1 MSSYKQKNENDIEN
15 KVNIEIINEQEKIRK
30 EKDLK
35 KKKKKK

>member
-1 MSSYKQKNENDIEN
+1 MSSYKYKNENDIEN
-15 KVNIEIINEQEKIRK
+15 KVNLDIINEQEKIRK

>member
-15 KVNIEIINEQEKIRK
+15 KVNLEIINEQEKIRK

>member
-1 MSSYKQKNENDIEN
+1 MSSYKYKNDNDIEN
-15 KVNIEIINEQEKIRK
+15 KVNLGIIDDQEKIRK

>member
-1 MSSYKQKNENDIEN
+1 MSSYKYKNENDIEN
-15 KVNIEIINEQEKIRK
+15 KVNLEIINEQEKIRK